1 MRASDTVPLFERVRL
16 HSRAVSTTAP
26 ALSTNLRA
34 FSRTGAEARP
44 RENQACLRVQ
54 FRAKLRGDATDNKCG
69 ACGRLTVFIV
79 GAVYNQLGA
88 SLKETFEFG
97 WLVTPPTTKLTRCE
111 QGAASAV
118 GLRSIQSKLQFRKWA
133 HRPGAYLIKTLIITL
148 RATTPREL
156 L

>member
-1 MRASDTVPLFERVRL
+1 M
-16 HSRAVSTTAP
+16 STTAP

-88 SLKETFEFG
+88 ALNIFEFG
-97 WLVTPPTTKLTRCE
+97 WFVTPPPTKSTRCE

-118 GLRSIQSKLQFRKWA
+118 GLRSIQIPEQVTIPQMGGLTWRLFDQNLDHNIESDD
-133 HRPGAYLIKTLIITL
+133 P
-148 RATTPREL
+148 P
-156 L
+156 

>member
-1 MRASDTVPLFERVRL
+1 MYTA
-16 HSRAVSTTAP
+16 AP
-26 ALSTNLRA
+26 ALSTNLSA
-34 FSRTGAEARP
+34 FSRTGAEARS

-88 SLKETFEFG
+88 ALKDIFEFG
-97 WLVTPPTTKLTRCE
+97 WFVTPPPTKSTRCE

-118 GLRSIQSKLQFRKWA
+118 GLRSIQIPEQVTI
-133 HRPGAYLIKTLIITL
+133 PQMG
-148 RATTPREL
+148 TPTWRLFDQEL
-156 L
+156 DHDNESDDPS